1 MTCQGPSC
9 LVCKTELIMPEE
21 DMRGSS
27 IQTKALGAPSS
38 HLVFDLGL
46 PDSHPGAIWAQE
58 RLNVPIYEVT
68 WRDKKATQGLPRVWV
83 QDPNLWCGD
92 HILHLPPCDHSRH
105 LRKFI
110 LTKFPGSTGRLT
122 GRMFWEEVP
131 QTNEGEQVVSHRE
144 VT

>member
-1 MTCQGPSC
+1 MTCQGPSF
-9 LVCKTELIMPEE
+9 LVCETELRMPEE

-27 IQTKALGAPSS
+27 IQTRALGSPSS

-46 PDSHPGAIWAQE
+46 PDSRPGAIWAQE

-68 WRDKKATQGLPRVWV
+68 WRDKMATQDLPRVWV

-92 HILHLPPCDHSRH
+92 HTRHLPPRDRSRH

-110 LTKFPGSTGRLT
+110 LAKFPGSTERLI
-122 GRMFWEEVP
+122 GHMFWEEVP
-131 QTNEGEQVVSHRE
+131 QTNGEQVVSHRE